1 MPEALNLPKSDPLR
15 VGIVGTGYAAT
26 KRAEALQ
33 QDPRATIIAVAGH
46 SPVKTTAFAQAHAT
60 VVSPDWEALVE
71 RSDIDMVVVG
81 NVNRSHSSVVRRA
94 LKTGKS
100 VVVEYPLALAATE
113 ARELIALADQQRSRL
128 HVEHIELLGGL
139 HQAVKKHLPDIGK
152 PQYVRYCTAVPQ
164 ASAPQKWTYNRG
176 LFGFPLAGALSRLHR
191 LTNLF
196 GTVSQVSCQLQYQ
209 GLDPG
214 SGYFKN
220 CRCVA
225 LLQFHSG
232 VVAEV
237 LYAKGEHT
245 WRAQRW
251 MEIEGDRGALTF
263 DGNEGTLA
271 AASGTHPITV
281 GGRRGLFARDTAYFL
296 DALYENKPLYV
307 TPQESLYALQV
318 ANAAEQ
324 SAQTGKTM
332 MVTD

>member
-1 MPEALNLPKSDPLR
+1 MTEALNVPKSDPLK
-15 VGIVGTGYAAT
+15 VGLVGTGYAAT

-33 QDPRATIIAVAGH
+33 QDPRASIIAVAGH
-46 SPVKTTAFAQAHAT
+46 TLAKTTTFAQAHAT
-60 VVSPDWEALVE
+60 TVSPTWESLVE
-71 RSDIDMVVVG
+71 RSDIDMVIIG
-81 NVNRSHSSVVRRA
+81 NVNREHSNVVHRA
-94 LKTGKS
+94 LNTGKS
-100 VVVEYPLALAATE
+100 VVVEYPLALSAGEAAD
-113 ARELIALADQQRSRL
+113 LIALAEHQRSLL

-139 HQAVKKHLPDIGK
+139 HQAVKAHLPDIGK

-164 ASAPQKWTYNRG
+164 TSVPPKWTYNRD

-209 GLDPG
+209 GLDSV

-245 WRAQRW
+245 WSAQRC
-251 MEIEGDRGALTF
+251 MEIEGDRGGLKF
-263 DGNEGTLA
+263 DGDKGTLIS
-271 AASGTHPITV
+271 ASGTHSITV
-281 GGRRGLFARDTAYFL
+281 GSRRGLFAKDTTYVL
-296 DALYENKPLYV
+296 DALYEGRPLYV
-307 TPQESLYALQV
+307 TPQESLYALRV
-318 ANAAEQ
+318 ATAAEQ
-324 SAQTGKTM
+324 SAHTGKT
-332 MVTD
+332 VTVLD

>member
-1 MPEALNLPKSDPLR
+1 M
-15 VGIVGTGYAAT
+15 GIVGTGYAAT

-33 QDPRATIIAVAGH
+33 QDPRAAIVAVAGH
-46 SPVKTTAFAQAHAT
+46 SLTKTAAFAQAHGTMA
-60 VVSPDWEALVE
+60 SPNWEGLVE
-71 RSDIDMVVVG
+71 SPDIDMVVIG
-81 NVNRSHSSVVRRA
+81 NANRSHGSVVRQA
-94 LKTGKS
+94 LEAGKS

-113 ARELIALADQQRSRL
+113 AMELIALAAQQRSLL

-164 ASAPQKWTYNRG
+164 ASAPQKWTYNRD

-209 GLDPG
+209 GLDSA

-232 VVAEV
+232 VIAEV

-263 DGNEGTLA
+263 DGNEGTLI

-281 GGRRGLFARDTAYFL
+281 GSRRGLFAKDTAYVL
-296 DALYENKPLYV
+296 NAIYENKPLYV
-307 TPQESLYALQV
+307 TPQESLYALRV
-318 ANAAEQ
+318 AAAAEQ
-324 SAQTGKTM
+324 STQTGKTI